1 MAFESVFLL
10 ELFYFIVGSI
20 DGHRYAF
27 NLTTLQLRITFVCG
41 WNMKSIGSSRRV
53 KFSLPDVVPLHCI
66 IRHAD
71 MHRA

>member
-1 MAFESVFLL
+1 MVFEFGVLL
-10 ELFYFIVGSI
+10 V
-20 DGHRYAF
+20 DGHHYAF
-27 NLTTLQLRITFVCG
+27 NLTTLQLRNTFVCG
-41 WNMKSIGSSRRV
+41 WNMKSIGSRRRV